1 MTTASSSPAENSG
14 AANQSAENSDAAAS
28 ARPAAANP
36 ATASP
41 HHSKARATHPD
52 VVRRAEQLL
61 GYTFTDKGLLET
73 ALTHPSAAMR
83 TPTSF
88 NYERLEFLGD
98 SVLGFIVADEIFG
111 RFDDL
116 EEGGLTRV
124 KVSLVSGSSLSR
136 VADALGIGELIIF
149 GESEAGTHGRG
160 LHSALENV
168 YEALVAALYLDG
180 GLDVARAW
188 VLDTLGPHIDR
199 DAAAEPESPKSTLQE
214 HLQAKGKAP
223 AYRIIAESGPPHART
238 FKAAVSVDGMQL
250 ACGEGR
256 SKKAAEAAAA
266 AAAIAR
272 LGFMS

>member
-1 MTTASSSPAENSG
+1 MT
-14 AANQSAENSDAAAS
+14 AAA
-28 ARPAAANP
+28 RPHRP
-36 ATASP
+36 
-41 HHSKARATHPD
+41 KARVSHID
-52 VVRRAEQLL
+52 VVRRAEKML
-61 GYTFTDKGLLET
+61 GYEFSDKSMLES
-73 ALTHPSAAMR
+73 ALTHPSAAMH
-83 TPTSF
+83 TATTF

-98 SVLGFIVADEIFG
+98 SVLGFIVADEVFE

-136 VADALGIGELIIF
+136 VAEDIGIAGLIIF

-180 GLDVARAW
+180 GMEVARAW
-188 VLDTLGPHIDR
+188 VLGTLGPHIDR

-214 HLQAKGKAP
+214 HLQANGKVP
-223 AYRIIAESGPPHART
+223 AYRIVEESGPPHART
-238 FKAAVSVDGMQL
+238 FKAAVSVDGEQL
-250 ACGEGR
+250 STGEGR

-266 AAAIAR
+266 AAAIEK
-272 LGFMS
+272 LGFVS

>member
-1 MTTASSSPAENSG
+1 MTPAE
-14 AANQSAENSDAAAS
+14 
-28 ARPAAANP
+28 RPCRP
-36 ATASP
+36 KTFVS
-41 HHSKARATHPD
+41 HPD
-52 VVRRAEQLL
+52 VVSRAEKML
-61 GYTFTDKGLLET
+61 GYSFRDKSMLES

-83 TPTSF
+83 TATTF

-98 SVLGFIVADEIFG
+98 SVLGFIVADEVFC
-111 RFDDL
+111 RFEDL

-136 VADALGIGELIIF
+136 VADALGIGDLIIF

-180 GLDVARAW
+180 GLEAARAW

-199 DAAAEPESPKSTLQE
+199 DAAAEPENPKSTLQE
-214 HLQAKGKAP
+214 RLQAKGQAP
-223 AYRIIAESGPPHART
+223 AYRIVGESGPPHART
-238 FKAAVSVDGMQL
+238 FKAAVSVDGEEL

>member
-1 MTTASSSPAENSG
+1 MT
-14 AANQSAENSDAAAS
+14 AAN
-28 ARPAAANP
+28 AANAAN
-36 ATASP
+36 ATRTRTRTRTRRP
-41 HHSKARATHPD
+41 KARASHAD
-52 VVRRAEQLL
+52 VVRRAEKML
-61 GYTFTDKGLLET
+61 GYTFADKGLLET
-73 ALTHPSAAMR
+73 ALTHPSAAMH
-83 TPTSF
+83 TATTF

-98 SVLGFIVADEIFG
+98 SVLGFIVADEVFG
-111 RFDDL
+111 RFEDL

-124 KVSLVSGSSLSR
+124 KVSLVSGKSLSR
-136 VADALGIGELIIF
+136 VAEAIGIGELIIF

-180 GLDVARAW
+180 GLEAARAW

-214 HLQAKGKAP
+214 HLQANGQAP
-223 AYRIIAESGPPHART
+223 AYRIVGESGPPHART
-238 FKAAVSVDGMQL
+238 FRAAVSVDGEEL

>member
-1 MTTASSSPAENSG
+1 M
-14 AANQSAENSDAAAS
+14 AAAHTRRRKTRVS
-28 ARPAAANP
+28 HA
-36 ATASP
+36 
-41 HHSKARATHPD
+41 D
-52 VVRRAEQLL
+52 VVRRAEEML
-61 GYTFTDKGLLET
+61 GYTFADKALLET
-73 ALTHPSAAMR
+73 ALTHPSAAMH
-83 TPTSF
+83 TPTTF

-98 SVLGFIVADEIFG
+98 SILGFIVADEVFE
-111 RFDDL
+111 RFEDL

-124 KVSLVSGSSLSR
+124 KVSLVSGKSLSR
-136 VADALGIGELIIF
+136 VADAIGIGELIIF

-180 GLDVARAW
+180 GLDAARRW

-214 HLQAKGKAP
+214 HLQAHGQAP
-223 AYRIIAESGPPHART
+223 SYRIVEESGPPHARV
-238 FKAAVSVDGMQL
+238 FKAAVYVGREKL
-250 ACGEGR
+250 AAGEGH

-266 AAAIAR
+266 AAAIEQ